1 MNGADKIGNIRTA
14 LERAMDAVMPG
25 VLAR

>member
-1 MNGADKIGNIRTA
+1 MNRADKIGNVRTA

-25 VLAR
+25 VLAQ